1 MLEPLSSPVKGE
13 PPTWSACITEPI
25 NVAVV
30 WLLALVLKNLIAA
43 VSVKFAVVCPLNSVV
58 LFKLITPVVVLNNT
72 GSTLP
77 IAALIDAFE
86 IIADAETCTFVCV
99 LVTLTLE
106 LLESTVT
113 FANVD
118 CTTIFAVAI
127 LSP

>member
-1 MLEPLSSPVKGE
+1 
-13 PPTWSACITEPI
+13 
-25 NVAVV
+25 
-30 WLLALVLKNLIAA
+30 
-43 VSVKFAVVCPLNSVV
+43 
-58 LFKLITPVVVLNNT
+58 LITPVVVLNNT